1 MELEQSKYSMLSE
14 QQKNNF
20 LNALKKYR
28 NKRYETDDEYREYI
42 KGIQKEKMKD
52 LYNNNPD
59 YRKQKIEKVK
69 ANTQRKK
76 MFNNIVIEV

>member
-76 MFNNIVIEV
+76 MFNNIAIEV